1 MLKVKIEVH
10 TNSTDKNVKW
20 HDLMTQEGIK
30 NAYQHLDEIHEN
42 DNDYIISNVQTD
54 WARFDSNTSLD
65 DMIETVVLLKNMMDD
80 EVRLFKEMYKE
91 CTHEPIDIA
100 TNILNNEMKYVEDV
114 EEDDEI
120 WETVF
125 FDKEQREI
133 AILY

>member
-54 WARFDSNTSLD
+54 WARFDSNTSFIVYLHS
-65 DMIETVVLLKNMMDD
+65 ITIKI
-80 EVRLFKEMYKE
+80 FSQF
-91 CTHEPIDIA
+91 
-100 TNILNNEMKYVEDV
+100 NIKKPMPFP
-114 EEDDEI
+114 
-120 WETVF
+120 T
-125 FDKEQREI
+125 R
-133 AILY
+133 AC

>member
-10 TNSTDKNVKW
+10 TKSSDKNEKW
-20 HDLMTQEGIK
+20 HDLMTQAGIK
-30 NAYQHLDEIHEN
+30 SAYQHLDEIHEK
-42 DNDYIISNVQTD
+42 DNDYIITNVQTD
-54 WARFDSNTSLD
+54 WARFDNNTSLD
-65 DMIETVVLLKNMMDD
+65 DMIETVVLLKNMMND
-80 EVRLFKEMYKE
+80 EALLFKKMYKE

-100 TNILNNEMKYVEDV
+100 TNILNNEMKYIEDV
-114 EEDDEI
+114 EEDEEI